1 MTAST
6 RIIFNTLATYGRS
19 VFALVLGL
27 FSSRWVLGALGKE
40 DFGLF
45 GVVGSII
52 FFVGLLNGIMSAAV
66 SRYYAYSIGGALND
80 KTEDGRD
87 EIVRWFNAALSVHAI
102 LPTLLVAIGYPVGC
116 YAIRHWL
123 VIPPER
129 ITACIW
135 VFRLAL
141 VAAFVNM
148 ISVPYLAMY
157 RAKQLIAELSFWGM
171 LTTIVTF
178 VCAYLLLSWDG
189 DRLVA
194 YAAYMTFLP
203 AVITLIQVYRAHSQF
218 GVCKLRLAYLF
229 QWDYIKRL
237 FVFAS
242 GEFFG
247 WLGGSIR
254 DNGMPFLI
262 NVNFGAGMN
271 AAYTI
276 GNQVSGQTVS
286 LSSAMIGALM
296 PAVTTA
302 EGAGDHEKAMRLSFC
317 SIKFGVL
324 LILVFCIPLILEIDE
339 VLRIWLVNPPEQT
352 AVICRC
358 VLLALVCHKLGWGHH
373 LAILAKGKIVAY
385 QMVLGITGAIGLLI
399 AWVLVHLGL
408 GMLGIGLSFVIIFV
422 IMTIERVVFARFICG
437 MSVKYWLMH
446 IVMPLCLTLSAS
458 MSVASISTF
467 VFSPTI
473 FRICLTSLVSFLVL
487 VVTSWFVVCDCTER
501 SFIYLRF
508 VGIKEKC
515 FMAKRN
521 G

>member
-45 GVVGSII
+45 GLVGSII

-66 SRYYAYSIGGALND
+66 SRYYAYSIGGALNEN
-80 KTEDGRD
+80 TEDGQD
-87 EIVRWFNAALSVHAI
+87 EIVRWFNAAFSIHAI
-102 LPTLLVAIGYPVGC
+102 LPTLLVAIGYPIGC

-129 ITACIW
+129 IAACIW

-203 AVITLIQVYRAHSQF
+203 AAITLIQVCRAHSQF
-218 GVCKLRLAYLF
+218 GVCKLRLIYLF
-229 QWDYIKRL
+229 QWSYIKRL
-237 FVFAS
+237 FVFAF

-247 WLGGSIR
+247 WVGGAIR
-254 DNGMPFLI
+254 DHGMPFLI

-271 AAYTI
+271 AAYAI
-276 GNQVSGQTVS
+276 GNQVSAQTVS

-339 VLRIWLVNPPEQT
+339 VLRLWLVNPPEQT
-352 AVICRC
+352 AMICRC

-385 QMVLGITGAIGLLI
+385 QMTLGVTGACGLLV
-399 AWVLVHLGL
+399 AWCLVHMGL
-408 GMLGIGLSFVIIFV
+408 GMFGIGLSFVLIYT
-422 IMTIERVVFARFICG
+422 IMTVERVVFAQYICG
-437 MSVKYWLMH
+437 MSIRYWTLH
-446 IVMPLCLTLSAS
+446 IVLPLCLTMFCAMVVGAFVIAIMPPCFIRVCVTSA
-458 MSVASISTF
+458 AS
-467 VFSPTI
+467 
-473 FRICLTSLVSFLVL
+473 LLVL
-487 VVTSWFVVCDCTER
+487 LGTSWFLVCNCEER
-501 SFIYLRF
+501 VFLVNGS
-508 VGIKEKC
+508 
-515 FMAKRN
+515 KRIR
-521 G
+521 GQLFG

>member
-1 MTAST
+1 MKQTQ
-6 RIIFNTLATYGRS
+6 RIILNTMATYGRS

-45 GVVGSII
+45 GLVGSII

-80 KTEDGRD
+80 ETEEGRD
-87 EIVRWFNAALSVHAI
+87 EIVRWFNAAFSIHAI
-102 LPTLLVAIGYPVGC
+102 LPTLLVAIGYPIGC
-116 YAIRHWL
+116 YAIHHWL
-123 VIPPER
+123 VIPSER
-129 ITACIW
+129 IAACIW

-178 VCAYLLLSWDG
+178 VCAYLLLSWEG

-203 AVITLIQVYRAHSQF
+203 AAITMIQVRRAHSQF

-229 QWDYIKRL
+229 QWSYIKRL
-237 FVFAS
+237 FVFAF

-247 WLGGSIR
+247 WVGGAIR
-254 DNGMPFLI
+254 DHGMPFLI

-271 AAYTI
+271 AAYAI
-276 GNQVSGQTVS
+276 GNQVSAQTVS
-286 LSSAMIGALM
+286 LSSAMIGALI
-296 PAVTTA
+296 PAVTSA

-324 LILVFCIPLILEIDE
+324 LIFVFCIPLILEIDE

-352 AVICRC
+352 ATICRC

-373 LAILAKGKIVAY
+373 LAILAKGKIVVY
-385 QMVLGITGAIGLLI
+385 QMVLGVTGACGLLV
-399 AWVLVHLGL
+399 AWGL
-408 GMLGIGLSFVIIFV
+408 LRIGFGMFGIGLSFVLIYA
-422 IMTIERVVFARFICG
+422 IMTFERVVFAQYICG
-437 MSVKYWLMH
+437 MSIRYWVLH
-446 IVMPLCLTLSAS
+446 IVLPLGMSMACTTMLGALSTVILPPSFSRVCITSGVTLFAL
-458 MSVASISTF
+458 SI
-467 VFSPTI
+467 
-473 FRICLTSLVSFLVL
+473 L
-487 VVTSWFVVCDCTER
+487 SWFIVCDKGEKMY
-501 SFIYLRF
+501 FIAQL
-508 VGIKEKC
+508 
-515 FMAKRN
+515 KRIRIRRKR
-521 G
+521 

>member
-45 GVVGSII
+45 GLVGSII

-80 KTEDGRD
+80 ETEDGQD
-87 EIVRWFNAALSVHAI
+87 EVVRWFNAAFSIHAI
-102 LPTLLVAIGYPVGC
+102 LPTLLVVIGYPIGC
-116 YAIRHWL
+116 YAIYYWL

-129 ITACIW
+129 IAACVW
-135 VFRLAL
+135 VFRMAL

-203 AVITLIQVYRAHSQF
+203 AAITLIQVCRAHSQF
-218 GVCKLRLAYLF
+218 GVCKLRLMYLF
-229 QWDYIKRL
+229 QWSYIKRL
-237 FVFAS
+237 FVFAF

-247 WLGGSIR
+247 WVGGAIR
-254 DNGMPFLI
+254 DHGMPFLI

-276 GNQVSGQTVS
+276 GNQVSAQTVS

-296 PAVTTA
+296 PAVTMA
-302 EGAGDHEKAMRLSFC
+302 EGAGDHDKAMRLSFC

-324 LILVFCIPLILEIDE
+324 LILFFCIPLILEIDE

-352 AVICRC
+352 ATICRC

-385 QMVLGITGAIGLLI
+385 QMTLGITGACGLLV
-399 AWVLVHLGL
+399 ACGLVHMGF
-408 GMLGIGLSFVIIFV
+408 GMIGIGLSFILIYA
-422 IMTIERVVFARFICG
+422 IMTVERVVFAQHICG
-437 MSVKYWLMH
+437 MSIRYWILH
-446 IVMPLCLTLSAS
+446 IVLPLGIAMACATIIGALPAITLPPS
-458 MSVASISTF
+458 F
-467 VFSPTI
+467 
-473 FRICLTSLVSFLVL
+473 FRICITSGVAILVL
-487 VVTSWFVVCDCTER
+487 SAVSWFMVCDRDEKMF
-501 SFIYLRF
+501 FIEKLRRIRRR
-508 VGIKEKC
+508 G
-515 FMAKRN
+515 
-521 G
+521 